1 MAIEDYSKASEK
13 GKKLGRSSRFN
24 LLLCKGLIKMKEN
37 EYEVALSLFT
47 EAQKIIPRNKEIIFY
62 KSSAI
67 LMPLLEKVEKE
78 ELSLT
83 VIKKHFEPI
92 FNEYNEG
99 IGMYNKSDHFLRFYR
114 GLAYLYSQEFEKSV
128 VDLYQAIK
136 NNEEPN
142 SKYHM
147 YIGLAYGCLNLLREA
162 MKDLSIAIRLKED
175 YVQAYYNRGK
185 CAYLLENADLAFS
198 DFQKLLLI
206 RPVGF
211 LFKVRM
217 IL

>member
-1 MAIEDYSKASEK
+1 MAIEDYERASEK
-13 GKKLGRSSRFN
+13 GKKLGKSSRFN
-24 LLLCKGLIKMKEN
+24 FLLCKGLIKMKEN
-37 EYEVALSLFT
+37 EYEMALEHFT

-67 LMPLLEKVEKE
+67 LMPLLETLKKKD
-78 ELSLT
+78 LSLN
-83 VIKKHFEPI
+83 VIKKHFAPI
-92 FNEYNEG
+92 ISELNEG
-99 IGMYNKSDHFLRFYR
+99 ISWYNKSDHFLRFYK
-114 GLAYLYSQEFEKSV
+114 GLVYLYTQEFDKSV
-128 VDLYQAIK
+128 VDLYHAIK

-147 YIGLAYGCLNLLREA
+147 YIGLGYGCLNLLKEA
-162 MKDLSIAIRLKED
+162 MKDLSMALRLKDD

-206 RPVGF
+206 KPVGF
-211 LFKVRM
+211 YLRV
-217 IL
+217 